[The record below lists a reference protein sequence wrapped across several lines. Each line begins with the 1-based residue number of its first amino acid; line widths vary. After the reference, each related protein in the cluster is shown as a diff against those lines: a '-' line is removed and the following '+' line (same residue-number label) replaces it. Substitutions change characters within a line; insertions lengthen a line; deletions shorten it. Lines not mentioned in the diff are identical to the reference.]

1 MACTQL
7 RPSPH
12 GKRPG
17 VNRQIQLFPNE
28 HPLVSHQATAAAAA
42 AVGGK
47 LFIYFFY
54 FLHSQRSKKAR
65 QDIQIETLS
74 QLIKGDN
81 IIIFIIIALPVDIKI
96 YNEYSS
102 VERLFRAHLI
112 VRFCIMQTLFL
123 SSSFGS

>member
-42 AVGGK
+42 AGGE
-47 LFIYFFY
+47 LFMFIFFL
-54 FLHSQRSKKAR
+54 FFAFSTFKKGTTGHTNRDAF
-65 QDIQIETLS
+65 TAH
-74 QLIKGDN
+74 KG
-81 IIIFIIIALPVDIKI
+81 
-96 YNEYSS
+96 
-102 VERLFRAHLI
+102 
-112 VRFCIMQTLFL
+112 
-123 SSSFGS
+123 